1 MITSNNKKNMHQQ
14 NNPSRGS
21 FDDFVFN
28 PKTAT
33 LEPKC
38 NPILRGDLVNRENTD
53 LKDYD
58 TILTCDRCQKAVG
71 FFSIADV
78 RRYIN
83 SPMFL
88 CIDCLRKCDRA
99 SLSDEAQVW
108 FEDENSNK

>member
-1 MITSNNKKNMHQQ
+1 MTNKNKNNTHQQ
-14 NNPSRGS
+14 NNTANGS

-28 PKTAT
+28 PTTAA

-38 NPILRGDLVNRENTD
+38 NPILPCNPVNNENTD

-58 TILTCDRCQKAVG
+58 AILTCDHCRKAVG

-78 RRYIN
+78 RPYIN

-99 SLSDEAQVW
+99 CLSDEAQVW

>member
-1 MITSNNKKNMHQQ
+1 MTNKNKNNTHQQ
-14 NNPSRGS
+14 NNTANGS

-28 PKTAT
+28 PITAA

-38 NPILRGDLVNRENTD
+38 NPILPCNPVNNENTD

-58 TILTCDRCQKAVG
+58 AILTCDHCRKAVG

-78 RRYIN
+78 RPYID

-88 CIDCLRKCDRA
+88 CIDCLRKYDR
-99 SLSDEAQVW
+99 SNLSDEAQVW
-108 FEDENSNK
+108 FEDESVSK

>member
-1 MITSNNKKNMHQQ
+1 MTNNNRNNIHQQ
-14 NNPSRGS
+14 NNTASGS

-28 PKTAT
+28 PKSAT

-38 NPILRGDLVNRENTD
+38 NPILPSDLVKIENND
-53 LKDYD
+53 FKDYD
-58 TILTCDRCQKAVG
+58 TILRCDCCQKAVG

-78 RRYIN
+78 RPYID

-99 SLSDEAQVW
+99 NISDEAQVW
-108 FEDENSNK
+108 FEDENVNK

>member
-1 MITSNNKKNMHQQ
+1 MTNYNKKNMHEQ
-14 NNPSRGS
+14 NNPSSGS

-28 PKTAT
+28 PKTLT

-38 NPILRGDLVNRENTD
+38 NPIPRGDQVSEITD

-78 RRYIN
+78 RPYIN

-88 CIDCLRKCDRA
+88 CIPCLRTCVHA
-99 SLSDEAQVW
+99 NLSDEAQVW
-108 FEDENSNK
+108 FEDENRNK